1 MKKVVI
7 GYIYNEQNLGEDEK
21 LFLKVAKKKGI
32 ELVFFNIEDELNER
46 EIEEKVKRCK
56 LIYNNS
62 EDLLA
67 LELVKTFE
75 DLGKRVVET
84 SNTFYYSEDKWMFFL
99 KCKENKIQVPETVL
113 IPSNLKNVKQELEK
127 FNQWPVVLKRIDK
140 SRGRFVEK
148 ADDIEEAIAIIKK
161 FWRKSSERIPI
172 IAQEFVKS
180 YCYRVFAIEGK
191 IVQVALK
198 EGSGWKLTG
207 EYAKRFWRFKPDTK
221 LKKIV
226 KKIAKMTN
234 TKVIG
239 VDLLKKRNNWL
250 ALEVNSSPDFAFF
263 ASEREELIGKVLNF
277 LKKEAQKRRH

>member
-1 MKKVVI
+1 MKKIVI
-7 GYIYNEQNLGEDEK
+7 GYIYNEQGLGEDEK
-21 LFLKVAKKKGI
+21 LFIKVAKKKGI

-46 EIEEKVKRCK
+46 EIEEKAKRCK

-67 LELVKTFE
+67 LELIKTFE
-75 DLGKRVVET
+75 ELGKRVVET
-84 SNTFYYSEDKWMFFL
+84 ADTFYYSEDKWMLFL
-99 KCKENKIQVPETVL
+99 RCKENKIHVPETVL
-113 IPSNLKNVKQELEK
+113 IPLNLKSVKQELEK

-148 ADDIEEAIAIIKK
+148 ADNIEESIAIIKK

-226 KKIAKMTN
+226 KKIARI
-234 TKVIG
+234 TKIKILG
-239 VDLLKKRNNWL
+239 IDLLKKRKDWL
-250 ALEVNSSPDFAFF
+250 ALEANAQPDFAFF

-277 LKKEAQKRRH
+277 LKKEAQKRKS